1 MISRSTISSQ
11 AATGSSN
18 KFYEAD
24 AQGFEELRA
33 FSELAR
39 KSKKLMKQ
47 PRLLDSMTMESSNPS
62 LVGIDQ
68 EPSDSFTPE
77 ELVAM
82 FHRKPLTVD
91 WDKQL
96 NYA

>member
-1 MISRSTISSQ
+1 MISHSTIGLKSRV
-11 AATGSSN
+11 SSN
-18 KFYEAD
+18 AFYAAD
-24 AQGFEELRA
+24 AAASEELQA
-33 FSELAR
+33 FERLAKR
-39 KSKKLMKQ
+39 SKKLMRQ

-62 LVGIDQ
+62 LVGMDQ

-82 FHRKPLTVD
+82 FHRKPLIVD

-96 NYA
+96 SH

>member
-1 MISRSTISSQ
+1 MISHSTINSKSKASNAFYKDD
-11 AATGSSN
+11 AAAS
-18 KFYEAD
+18 
-24 AQGFEELRA
+24 EELRA
-33 FSELAR
+33 FERLAKR
-39 KSKKLMKQ
+39 SKKLMKQ
-47 PRLLDSMTMESSNPS
+47 PKLLNFMTMESKNPS

-68 EPSDSFTPE
+68 EPSDSFSPE

-91 WDKQL
+91 WDKKL

>member
-1 MISRSTISSQ
+1 MISHSIGLKSKVG
-11 AATGSSN
+11 GSN
-18 KFYEAD
+18 AFYEAD
-24 AQGFEELRA
+24 AAASEELQA
-33 FSELAR
+33 FERLAR
-39 KSKKLMKQ
+39 RSKRLLRQPKLM
-47 PRLLDSMTMESSNPS
+47 DSMTMESSNPG